1 MLHMVLGK
9 FSIDRNEFLLV
20 FGLLFN
26 VFTWYFFLSSFI
38 DEVILRS
45 GFENQLLV
53 IWGAFYLSIVVFS
66 IVGAFLSKRISIFKF
81 FYSWILLGVIASLL
95 PVLVN
100 SFTVPQI
107 MVISVFLGASFGIG
121 MPSCLA
127 FFAETTKVDNRG
139 RVGGITFL
147 VVFLVAALF
156 TIPFGYLSLT
166 MLAIICALW
175 RGAGLSIYWL
185 KLKKQDT
192 PEVTKTSFF
201 SILNNRSFLLYF
213 IAWLMFCLV
222 DTMEKS
228 IVEQVLVNRFS
239 ELVTT
244 ELVTTM
250 NRVEPIIATIFIF
263 IAGFMCDW
271 IGRKKIVLSGFVSL
285 GVAYAILGFLGI
297 ESYFSWYM
305 YFVVD
310 GAAWGIFYLTF
321 VLILW
326 GDLSQP
332 GSREKYYTLGSV
344 PFFISYI
351 IPHFVEFGTEELAA
365 GFYFSVAAFFLF
377 LAILPLIYA
386 PETLPEKKI
395 ELRRLR
401 SFAEDAKKA
410 KEKYERK
417 MGK

>member
-1 MLHMVLGK
+1 MLHRVLGK
-9 FSIDRNEFLLV
+9 FSINRKEFLLV

-38 DEVILRS
+38 DKVILGS
-45 GFENQLLV
+45 GFENQSLV

-66 IVGAFLSKRISIFKF
+66 IVGAFLSKRISTFKF

-100 SFTVPQI
+100 RFTVPQI
-107 MVISVFLGASFGIG
+107 VVISFFLGASFGIG

-147 VVFLVAALF
+147 IVFLVAALF
-156 TIPFGYLSLT
+156 TIPFDFLSLT

-185 KLKKQDT
+185 KKKKQDT
-192 PEVTKTSFF
+192 SEATKTSFF

-228 IVEQVLVNRFS
+228 IVEQVLLTRFS
-239 ELVTT
+239 EL
-244 ELVTTM
+244 LSTM
-250 NRVEPIIATIFIF
+250 NLVEPIIATSFIL

-386 PETLPEKKI
+386 PETLPEKKM

-401 SFAEDAKKA
+401 SFAEEAQKA
-410 KEKYERK
+410 REKYENK
-417 MGK
+417 TKK